1 MSFKVFLLLPLT
13 NIIQSKTILPGHRRK
28 SAKPQEEEIE
38 ETKKILTQ
46 ESWEFLGRH
55 PALFLGNAPRN
66 PNF

>member
-1 MSFKVFLLLPLT
+1 MLLPIA
-13 NIIQSKTILPGHRRK
+13 NIMQSKQKIHRHRRK